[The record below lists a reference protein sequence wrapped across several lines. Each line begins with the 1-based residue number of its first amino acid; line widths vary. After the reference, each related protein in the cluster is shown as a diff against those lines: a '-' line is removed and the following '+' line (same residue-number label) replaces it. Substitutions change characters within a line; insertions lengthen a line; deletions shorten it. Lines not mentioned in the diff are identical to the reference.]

1 MTPSQ
6 PVLFSDLSQDEQRR
20 VLAGT
25 DQVTRLAYRYALPLM
40 ITVSP
45 SDNPIRSGSACVLR
59 LARATYLVT
68 AHHIFARWKDLLI
81 SEGGGAR
88 VAFQALNSAIQ
99 PSSQVAYE
107 DPPRD
112 FVAFE
117 LSTRQTADLA
127 DVAYSPFGAW
137 PPNPILPGQYIVAA
151 GYPAFAREHTSTGE
165 VGFGCV
171 SSLHRVAAAGEG
183 YAVCQFEREHWI
195 STTPECLP
203 PPTTSLGGLSGGPV
217 LRLDQLSYPVVGLVS
232 QFEQNFELLRLQT
245 FAGLDWLADAA

>member
-1 MTPSQ
+1 MATSQ
-6 PVLFSDLSQDEQRR
+6 PVLFTDLAYEEQRR

-25 DQVTRLAYRYALPLM
+25 DQVTRLAYRYAVPVM

-45 SDNPIRSGSACVLR
+45 SDTPIRGASACVLR
-59 LARATYLVT
+59 LARGTYLVT
-68 AHHIFARWKDLLI
+68 AHHIFARWKELVV
-81 SEGGGAR
+81 SERGRGR
-88 VAFQALNSAIQ
+88 VGFQVLNSAIQ
-99 PSSQVAYE
+99 PSSQLAHE

-117 LSTRQTADLA
+117 LSTPQAAELTDAE
-127 DVAYSPFGAW
+127 YKPIGEW
-137 PPNPILPGQYIVAA
+137 PPNPLLPGEYIVAA
-151 GYPAFAREHTSTGE
+151 GYPAFTREQGPAGD

-195 STTPECLP
+195 STTPARLP
-203 PPTTSLGGLSGGPV
+203 PPNTSLGGLSGGPV
-217 LRLDQLSYPVVGLVS
+217 LRVGQLAYPIVGLVS